1 MRLVVLKLGGYL
13 VQRYRYLKA
22 SSSGCRLGVGVKI
35 ESNVRIDKV
44 NPSGIVIGDYTL
56 IAAGCTI
63 LTHDHHLRN
72 IHDKSLPRIYD
83 TKIGKN
89 CFIGI
94 EAFIMP
100 GVKIGNNVII
110 GARSVVTRD
119 IPDNCIA
126 VGSPCRVI
134 RQDIRTDKYG
144 IIVNL

>member
-1 MRLVVLKLGGYL
+1 MRLIILKLGGNL
-13 VQRYRYLKA
+13 VQKVRYLRA
-22 SSSGCRLGVGVKI
+22 TISGCRLGVGVKI
-35 ESNVRIDKV
+35 ESSVRIDKV
-44 NPSGIVIGDYTL
+44 NPGGIVIGDYTL

-72 IHDKSLPRIYD
+72 SHDMSLPRVYD
-83 TKIGKN
+83 TKIGQN

-100 GVKIGNNVII
+100 GVTIGNNVIV

-134 RQDIRTDKYG
+134 KQGIMTDKYG
-144 IIVNL
+144 IIL

>member
-1 MRLVVLKLGGYL
+1 MRIFILKVGGYL
-13 VQRYRYLKA
+13 VQKYRYLKA
-22 SSSGCRLGVGVKI
+22 LSIGCRLGLGVKI
-35 ESNVRIDKV
+35 ESNVRIDRV
-44 NPSGIVIGDYTL
+44 NPGGIVIGDYTL

-63 LTHDHHLRN
+63 LTHDHHLRSTTN
-72 IHDKSLPRIYD
+72 SDLPRTYD

-100 GVKIGNNVII
+100 GVTIGNNVII
-110 GARSVVTRD
+110 GARSVVTRN

-134 RQDIRTDKYG
+134 KQGISTERYG
-144 IIVNL
+144 III